1 MVKTQIAERLKER
14 LVDVTERGRV
24 IGQALKVR
32 ADLAATRRRLRAT
45 YAELGEEVYDRIVSG
60 ELDADAALTIL
71 RRRIDAFKEEVRER
85 ELELRQIMRSGFKA
99 DGDDDS
105 ANGGRPWHA
114 S

>member
-1 MVKTQIAERLKER
+1 MKRQLAEALKER
-14 LVDVTERGRV
+14 LSDVAERGRV

-45 YAELGEEVYDRIVSG
+45 YAELGEEAYGRIVSG
-60 ELDADAALTIL
+60 ELDAVDALAIL
-71 RRRIDAFKEEVRER
+71 RQRIDDFKEEVRER

-99 DGDDDS
+99 DGDGDS
-105 ANGGRPWHA
+105 ANGGQPWRA